1 VVLAEGVVEIRILRR
16 QGVSVRE
23 IARRTGVSRNTVRR
37 YLKSADDPG
46 YTARPAVAGKLD
58 VHKVFLSERV
68 AAAHPDRIPGT
79 VLLSELRLR
88 GYEATLAG
96 SPFYVSIWR
105 LCVQEWRPKL
115 LFGSRRSPVDR
126 CRWTGRGWSRFRRRS
141 RWNTRR
147 GGYSPRCGSVVGVC
161 SGAGAQPDGLRAVR
175 HGRAVGDADGVP
187 RGGGRVLRRHTARG
201 AVRQHADCGDR
212 PGRVWSG

>member
-88 GYEATLAG
+88 GYTGGITILREHLASMRPGVAPEAVVRFETKPGRQMQVDWA
-96 SPFYVSIWR
+96 R
-105 LCVQEWRPKL
+105 LVKVPSAKPMEYQTRG
-115 LFGSRRSPVDR
+115 LFAAVRVR
-126 CRWTGRGWSRFRRRS
+126 CR
-141 RWNTRR
+141 
-147 GGYSPRCGSVVGVC
+147 C
-161 SGAGAQPDGLRAVR
+161 L
-175 HGRAVGDADGVP
+175 
-187 RGGGRVLRRHTARG
+187 
-201 AVRQHADCGDR
+201 
-212 PGRVWSG
+212 